1 MNNSKVE
8 QVPVLILSGTGIIP
22 GTRYLYPYSNT
33 VEELRKKKQ
42 EEEEEEEEEGR
53 GNNRTSC
60 CSKQF
65 TLMG

>member
-8 QVPVLILSGTGIIP
+8 QVPVLILYQVQDN
-22 GTRYLYPYSNT
+22 TRYLYPYSNT

-42 EEEEEEEEEGR
+42 EEEEEEEEEEGR